1 MKLGKPILPG
11 PESTIYR
18 TRGDDDHYTTDAVH
32 YTTGMVDLFR
42 WLGRWKPVVTYT
54 I

>member
-18 TRGDDDHYTTDAVH
+18 TRGDDHYTTDAVH

-42 WLGRWKPVVTYT
+42 
-54 I
+54 

>member
-18 TRGDDDHYTTDAVH
+18 TRGDDANHYTTDAVH
-32 YTTGMVDLFR
+32 YTTGMVNLFR
-42 WLGRWKPVVTYT
+42 
-54 I
+54 